1 MLELRGIHKDY
12 IVAKKPLHALID
24 INLRFDERE
33 FVAILGPSG
42 CGKTTLLNLIGGLD
56 HYTSGDLII
65 EGKSTKNFVDA
76 DWDAYRNRRVGF
88 VFQTYNL
95 IMHLTVLENV
105 ELSLT
110 IAGLGLTER
119 RSKAKKV
126 LEDVGL
132 GDVISKLPN
141 QLSGG
146 QMQRVAIARSL
157 VNDPDILLAD
167 EPTGALDSGTSVQIL
182 DILKAISKTKLVIM
196 VTHNQDLAHH
206 YATRII
212 QLKDG
217 FVVADTLE
225 SKNDIPGEVSGLE
238 QNKKTSM
245 SFFTAL
251 KISLKNLLT
260 KKGRTV
266 LTSIAG
272 SIGIIGVALVLAV
285 SNGFN
290 TYISRLETDTLA
302 GFPISIS
309 SIAYDINV
317 EKADTGYV
325 AYPQEETVNVYEE
338 ERITG
343 HVNRWT
349 EAYYEYVNAIEAQG
363 WSKSIKYNYA
373 VSTNLVVEDP
383 NGNLVVWADHGNS
396 LLSSLSSLSTS
407 NWHELLGGQDFIESQ
422 YDLIGTG
429 SQYPAGPHDIVLIVD
444 EYNRVDREVLQK
456 LGLLSANDTATQTF
470 QFSDVLG
477 KKVKVFDNDDFY
489 TENEALQQ
497 NVNDFNPNTGLTT
510 TKTMRFYDEPTGTA
524 LRSLFDN
531 PDKGTELT
539 ITGILRI
546 KEEAP
551 LGLMRTGL
559 AYTAALTQEIL
570 QSNRT
575 SAIVHAIENDNYF
588 ISMVADGA
596 GGFEPSL
603 NAYSP
608 LSGGVLS
615 EYTDY
620 IADAKILGADLSNST
635 VYNIINAAGY
645 GDSVSLSPLSG
656 ISVFPVDF
664 KAKQKIL
671 DYLDAWNV
679 GKAQREQMLYT
690 DLAASLTKSL
700 GTMVDVIS
708 VVLVVFASISLVV
721 SSVMIGIITYVSVI
735 ERTKEIGVLRAIGAR
750 KKDVGRLFKAETVI
764 IGFAAGI
771 IGIGITYILSFPI
784 NIIINYYFPGQ
795 GLSAIADL
803 NPFHALALI
812 VISIFLTLISGWIPS
827 KIAAQKDPVV
837 ALRTE

>member
-1 MLELRGIHKDY
+1 MLELRSIHKDY
-12 IVAKKPLHALID
+12 FVAKKPLHALVD

-95 IMHLTVLENV
+95 IMHLNVLENV

-110 IAGLGLTER
+110 IAGLGVSER
-119 RSKAKKV
+119 RAKAKKV

-132 GDVISKLPN
+132 GDVIYKQPN

-182 DILKAISKTKLVIM
+182 DILKEISKTKLVIM
-196 VTHNQDLAHH
+196 VTHNQDLADQ

-212 QLKDG
+212 RLKDG
-217 FVVADTLE
+217 LVVDDTFAKPKDQAE
-225 SKNDIPGEVSGLE
+225 EIRGVET
-238 QNKKTSM
+238 NKKTSM
-245 SFFTAL
+245 SFITAL
-251 KISLKNLLT
+251 NISLKNLLT

-309 SIAYDINV
+309 SVAYDINV
-317 EKADTGYV
+317 ERDNTGYI
-325 AYPQEETVNVYEE
+325 AYPEDETVQVFEEET
-338 ERITG
+338 ISG
-343 HVNRWT
+343 HVNRWSQD
-349 EAYYEYVNAIEAQG
+349 YFDYVNEISDKG
-363 WSKSIKYNYA
+363 WSKSIKFNYA

-383 NGNLVVWADHGNS
+383 NGNLVMWEDRGTS
-396 LLSSLSSLSTS
+396 LLSSLSSLSS
-407 NWHELLGGQDFIESQ
+407 SAWHELLGGQEFIESQ
-422 YDLIGTG
+422 YDLIGSN
-429 SQYPAGPHDIVLIVD
+429 SQYPAGSHDIVMIVD
-444 EYNRVDREVLQK
+444 EYNRVDRTVLQK
-456 LGLLSANDTATQTF
+456 LGLISANDASTTSF
-470 QFSDVLG
+470 DFSDVIG
-477 KKVKVFDNDDFY
+477 KKVKIFKNDDFY
-489 TENEALQQ
+489 TENVALQEE
-497 NVNDFNPNTGLTT
+497 VTDYSTATPT
-510 TKTMRFYDEPTGTA
+510 TKTMKFFEKPAGA
-524 LRSLFDN
+524 ELRTIYED
-531 PDKGTELT
+531 PEKGTELT

-551 LGLMRTGL
+551 LDLMKTGL
-559 AYTAALTQEIL
+559 AYTSALTQEVL
-570 QSNRT
+570 AANAESE
-575 SAIVHAIENDNYF
+575 IVAAAEQDNYYVSF
-588 ISMVADGA
+588 VPDGS
-596 GGFEPSL
+596 GGMKPVL
-603 NAYSP
+603 NTFSP
-608 LSGGVLS
+608 LSGGEVS

-620 IADAKILGADLSNST
+620 ISDAKRIGADLSNST
-635 VYNIINAAGY
+635 IYNIIVAAGY
-645 GDSVSLSPLSG
+645 GDSISLSPLSG
-656 ISVFPVDF
+656 ISIFPVDF

-671 DYLDAWNV
+671 DYLDDWNI
-679 GKAQREQMLYT
+679 GKTERTQMLYT

-708 VVLVVFASISLVV
+708 VVLVVFASISLLV

-750 KKDVGRLFKAETVI
+750 KIDVGRLFKAETVI

-771 IGIGITYILSFPI
+771 IGVGITYILSVPI

-795 GLSAIADL
+795 GLDTIANL
-803 NPFHALALI
+803 NPFHAIAL
-812 VISIFLTLISGWIPS
+812 VAISILLTLVSGWIPS
-827 KIAAQKDPVV
+827 KIAAKKDPVV

>member
-1 MLELRGIHKDY
+1 MLELRSIHKDY
-12 IVAKKPLHALID
+12 FIAKKPLHALVD
-24 INLRFDERE
+24 INLRFNERE

-65 EGKSTKNFVDA
+65 EGKSTKNFADA

-95 IMHLTVLENV
+95 IMHLNVLENV

-110 IAGLGLTER
+110 IAGLGVSER
-119 RSKAKKV
+119 KAKAKKV

-132 GDVISKLPN
+132 GDVIYKQPN

-182 DILKAISKTKLVIM
+182 DILKEISKTKLVIM
-196 VTHNQDLAHH
+196 VTHNQDLADQ

-212 QLKDG
+212 RLKDG
-217 FVVADTLE
+217 HVIDDTVSKAHDVAE
-225 SKNDIPGEVSGLE
+225 EISGVE
-238 QNKKTSM
+238 TNKKTSM
-245 SFFTAL
+245 SFITAL

-260 KKGRTV
+260 KKGRTI

-290 TYISRLETDTLA
+290 MYISRLETDTLA

-309 SIAYDINV
+309 SVAYNINV
-317 EKADTGYV
+317 ERDNTGYV
-325 AYPQEETVNVYEE
+325 AYPEDEKVQVFEEET
-338 ERITG
+338 ISG
-343 HVNRWT
+343 HVNRWS
-349 EAYYEYVNAIEAQG
+349 EDYFDYVNAISDKG

-383 NGNLVVWADHGNS
+383 SGNLVVWEDRGTS
-396 LLSSLSSLSTS
+396 LLSSLSSLSS
-407 NWHELLGGQDFIESQ
+407 SAWHELLGGQEFIESQ
-422 YDLIGTG
+422 YDLIGSG
-429 SQYPAGPHDIVLIVD
+429 SQYPVGVHDIALIVD
-444 EYNRVDREVLQK
+444 EYNRVDRTVLQK
-456 LGLLSANDTATQTF
+456 LGLISANDTSTTSF
-470 QFSDVLG
+470 DFSDVLG
-477 KKVKVFDNDDFY
+477 KKVKIFKNDDFY
-489 TENEALQQ
+489 TENTALREE
-497 NVNDFNPNTGLTT
+497 VTDYSTAIPT
-510 TKTMRFYDEPTGTA
+510 TKTMKFFDKPTGA
-524 LRSLFDN
+524 SLRTIYEDDN
-531 PDKGTELT
+531 KGTELT
-539 ITGILRI
+539 IKGILRI

-551 LGLMRTGL
+551 LDLMKTGL
-559 AYTAALTQEIL
+559 AYTSALTQEVL
-570 QSNRT
+570 DANAHSL
-575 SAIVHAIENDNYF
+575 IVEAAEQDNYYV
-588 ISMVADGA
+588 SLESDGA
-596 GGFEPSL
+596 GGFKPAL
-603 NAYSP
+603 NTFSP
-608 LSGGVLS
+608 LSGGEVS

-620 IADAKILGADLSNST
+620 ISDAKMIGADLSNST
-635 VYNIINAAGY
+635 IYNIIVAAGY
-645 GDSVSLSPLSG
+645 GDSISLSPLSG
-656 ISVFPVDF
+656 ISIFPVDF

-671 DYLDAWNV
+671 DYLDQWNI
-679 GKAQREQMLYT
+679 GKTERTQMLYT

-708 VVLVVFASISLVV
+708 VVLVVFASISLLV

-771 IGIGITYILSFPI
+771 IGIGVTYVLSLPI
-784 NIIINYYFPGQ
+784 NLIINHYFPGQ
-795 GLSAIADL
+795 GLEAIANL
-803 NPFHALALI
+803 NPFHALGLVA
-812 VISIFLTLISGWIPS
+812 ISILLTLVSGWIPS

>member
-1 MLELRGIHKDY
+1 MLELRSIHKDY
-12 IVAKKPLHALID
+12 FVAKKPLHALVD

-56 HYTSGDLII
+56 HYTFGDLII

-95 IMHLTVLENV
+95 IMHLNVLENV

-110 IAGLGLTER
+110 ISGLGVAER
-119 RSKAKKV
+119 RAKAKKV

-132 GDVISKLPN
+132 GDVIYKQPN

-182 DILKAISKTKLVIM
+182 DILKQISKTKLVIM
-196 VTHNQDLAHH
+196 VTHNQDLADA

-212 QLKDG
+212 RLKDG
-217 FVVADTLE
+217 RVVDDTV
-225 SKNDIPGEVSGLE
+225 SKANAVPEEISGVE
-238 QNKKTSM
+238 KNKKTSM
-245 SFFTAL
+245 SFITAL
-251 KISLKNLLT
+251 NISLKNLLT
-260 KKGRTV
+260 KKGRTI

-309 SIAYDINV
+309 SVAYNINI
-317 EKADTGYV
+317 ETDDTGYV
-325 AYPQEETVNVYEE
+325 AYPEDETVQVFEEET
-338 ERITG
+338 ISG
-343 HVNRWT
+343 HVNRWSQD
-349 EAYYEYVNAIEAQG
+349 YFDYVNAIADNG

-383 NGNLVVWADHGNS
+383 TGNLVIWDDRGS
-396 LLSSLSSLSTS
+396 SIFSSLSSLSS
-407 NWHELLGGQDFIESQ
+407 SAWHELLGGQEFIESQ
-422 YDLIGTG
+422 YDLIGSG
-429 SQYPAGPHDIVLIVD
+429 SQYPAGPHDIVMIVD
-444 EYNRVDREVLQK
+444 EFNRVDRTVLQK
-456 LGLLSANDTATQTF
+456 LGLISANDSVTTSF
-470 QFSDVLG
+470 DFSDVIG
-477 KKVKVFDNDDFY
+477 KKVKIFKNDDFY
-489 TENEALQQ
+489 TENVALRQD
-497 NVNDFNPNTGLTT
+497 VTDMTTLPGT
-510 TKTMRFYDEPTGTA
+510 TKTMKFFDKPAGST
-524 LRSLFDN
+524 LRSIYDD
-531 PDKGTELT
+531 PTKGTELT
-539 ITGILRI
+539 VTGILRI

-551 LGLMRTGL
+551 LDLMKTGL
-559 AYTAALTQEIL
+559 AYTAALTQEVL
-570 QSNRT
+570 AANADSQ
-575 SAIVHAIENDNYF
+575 IVQAAENDNYYVSF
-588 ISMVADGA
+588 VPDGS
-596 GGFEPSL
+596 GGFQPAL
-603 NAYSP
+603 NTYSP
-608 LSGGVLS
+608 LAGGEVS
-615 EYTDY
+615 EYNDY
-620 IADAKILGADLSNST
+620 ISDAKMIGADLSNAT
-635 VYNIINAAGY
+635 IYNIIVTAGY
-645 GDSVSLSPLSG
+645 GDAISLSPLSG
-656 ISVFPVDF
+656 ISIFPVDF

-671 DYLDAWNV
+671 DYLDRWNI
-679 GKAQREQMLYT
+679 GLSSSFQMLYT

-708 VVLVVFASISLVV
+708 VVLIVFASISLVV

-771 IGIGITYILSFPI
+771 IGIGTTYILSIPI
-784 NIIINYYFPGQ
+784 NIIINHYFPGQ
-795 GLSAIADL
+795 GLDAIANL
-803 NPFHALALI
+803 NPLHAAALI
-812 VISIFLTLISGWIPS
+812 VISILLTLVSGWIPS

>member
-1 MLELRGIHKDY
+1 MLELRSIHKDY
-12 IVAKKPLHALID
+12 FVAKKPLHALVD

-95 IMHLTVLENV
+95 IMHLNVLENV

-110 IAGLGLTER
+110 IAGLGASER
-119 RSKAKKV
+119 RAKAKKV

-132 GDVISKLPN
+132 GDVFYKQPN

-167 EPTGALDSGTSVQIL
+167 EPTGALDSGTSMQIL
-182 DILKAISKTKLVIM
+182 DILKEISKTRLVIM
-196 VTHNQDLAHH
+196 VTHNQDLAHR

-217 FVVADTLE
+217 YVIEDSLAK
-225 SKNDIPGEVSGLE
+225 KNEIPGEVSGVE
-238 QNKKTSM
+238 KNKKTSM
-245 SFFTAL
+245 SFVTAL

-290 TYISRLETDTLA
+290 SYISRLETDTLA

-309 SIAYDINV
+309 SVAYDINM
-317 EKADTGYV
+317 ETEDTGYV
-325 AYPQEETVNVYEE
+325 AYPEEENVNVYEE
-338 ERITG
+338 ERISG
-343 HVNRWT
+343 HVNRWSQS
-349 EAYYEYVNAIEAQG
+349 YFDYVNEIAAKG

-383 NGNLVVWADHGNS
+383 NGNLVVWEDRGTS
-396 LLSSLSSLSTS
+396 IFSSLSSLSTS
-407 NWHELLGGQDFIESQ
+407 SWHELLGNQEFIESQ
-422 YDLIGTG
+422 YDLIGNG
-429 SQYPAGPHDIVLIVD
+429 SQYPENPHDIVLIVD
-444 EYNRVDREVLQK
+444 EYNRIDREVLQK
-456 LGLLSANDTATQTF
+456 LGLLTANDNTTASF

-477 KKVKVFDNDDFY
+477 KTVKIFNNDDFY
-489 TENEALQQ
+489 TEDVALRQA
-497 NVNDFNPNTGLTT
+497 VTDFSTGSPVS
-510 TKTMRFYDEPTGTA
+510 KTMKFFDAATGTT
-524 LRSLFDN
+524 LRTLYDDDN
-531 PDKGTELT
+531 KGTELT

-546 KEEAP
+546 KESAP
-551 LGLMRTGL
+551 LSLMRTGL
-559 AYTAALTQEIL
+559 AYTSALTQEVL
-570 QSNRT
+570 TANST
-575 SAIVHAIENDNYF
+575 SEIAQVAEQDNYF
-588 ISMVADGA
+588 VTMIPDGE
-596 GGFEPSL
+596 GGFTPSL

-608 LSGGVLS
+608 LEGGVLS

-620 IADAKILGADLSNST
+620 IADAKRIGADLSNAT
-635 VYNIINAAGY
+635 IYNIIAAAGY
-645 GDSVSLSPLSG
+645 GDTISLSPLSG
-656 ISVFPVDF
+656 ISVFPIDF

-671 DYLDAWNV
+671 DYLDDWNI
-679 GKAQREQMLYT
+679 GKAEGQKMLYT
-690 DLAASLTKSL
+690 DLAANLTKSL
-700 GTMVDVIS
+700 GTMVDVVS
-708 VVLVVFASISLVV
+708 VVLIVFASISLVV

-764 IGFAAGI
+764 IGFVAGF
-771 IGIGITYILSFPI
+771 IGIGVTYVLSYPI
-784 NIIINYYFPGQ
+784 NVIINHYFPGQ
-795 GLSAIADL
+795 GLEAIANL
-803 NPFHALALI
+803 NPLHALGLI
-812 VISIFLTLISGWIPS
+812 VISVVLTLISGWIPS